1 RPRDRGP
8 ARDPALRRA
17 GHRPRSDQ
25 HRRDLAPD
33 PRDPRAH
40 ARHVDRGDA
49 RHRAGPGD
57 LRPGGPADP
66 RQAALRRHTGRVPR
80 EQRPRGARL
89 RRPPGGGTGR
99 HPARRARRSGRGE
112 RGGDVSTDKPLPPP
126 PPPRGRHREVWVGLF
141 VVFGVLA
148 TIVVLAVMTDAALF
162 RGRYII
168 NTKVPNASGIR
179 KGDPVLMRGV
189 NIGRILSFT
198 IQQQEVQMRLEIEGE
213 YPVPRDSRI
222 ELKASGLLGGM
233 VADIVPGSSP
243 QSATW
248 GDTLPGGTGVG
259 LFDKMDALAG
269 EADKVAKRVQ
279 GLLSDDMVKDMQG
292 SAAGARQ
299 SLDSLQAILKEQR
312 SELRAL
318 SASLKRSSE
327 GLEKVTT
334 GPELERTTKRIDEL

>member
-1 RPRDRGP
+1 
-8 ARDPALRRA
+8 
-17 GHRPRSDQ
+17 
-25 HRRDLAPD
+25 
-33 PRDPRAH
+33 
-40 ARHVDRGDA
+40 
-49 RHRAGPGD
+49 
-57 LRPGGPADP
+57 
-66 RQAALRRHTGRVPR
+66 
-80 EQRPRGARL
+80 
-89 RRPPGGGTGR
+89 
-99 HPARRARRSGRGE
+99 
-112 RGGDVSTDKPLPPP
+112 VSTEKPLPPP

-141 VVFGVLA
+141 VVAGVLA
-148 TIVVLAVMTDAALF
+148 TIVILAVMTDAALF

-198 IQQQEVQMRLEIEGE
+198 ILQQQVQMRLEIEGE
-213 YPVPRDSRI
+213 YPVPKDSRV

-334 GPELERTTKRIDEL
+334 GPELERTTKRIDELVGKLDGTAATFDSSAKSLDSILARMERGEGTLGKLSKDETLYKNAAEATENLNKATVELNKLLVDFQAHPRKYINLKVF

>member
-1 RPRDRGP
+1 M
-8 ARDPALRRA
+8 
-17 GHRPRSDQ
+17 
-25 HRRDLAPD
+25 
-33 PRDPRAH
+33 
-40 ARHVDRGDA
+40 
-49 RHRAGPGD
+49 
-57 LRPGGPADP
+57 
-66 RQAALRRHTGRVPR
+66 
-80 EQRPRGARL
+80 
-89 RRPPGGGTGR
+89 
-99 HPARRARRSGRGE
+99 
-112 RGGDVSTDKPLPPP
+112 STEKPLPPP

-141 VVFGVLA
+141 VVAGVLA
-148 TIVVLAVMTDAALF
+148 TIVILAVMTDAALF

-168 NTKVPNASGIR
+168 NTTVPNASGIR

-198 IQQQEVQMRLEIEGE
+198 ILQQQVQMRLEIEGE

-334 GPELERTTKRIDEL
+334 GPELERTTKRIDELVGKLDGTATTFDRTAKSLDSILGRMDRGEGTLGKLSTDETLYKNAAEATENLNKATVELNKLLADFQAHPRKYINLKVF